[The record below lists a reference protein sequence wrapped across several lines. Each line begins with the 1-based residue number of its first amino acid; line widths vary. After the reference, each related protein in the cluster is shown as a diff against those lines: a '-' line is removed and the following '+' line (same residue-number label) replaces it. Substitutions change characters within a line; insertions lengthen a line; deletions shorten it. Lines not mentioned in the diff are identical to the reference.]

1 MSRWGRSWSCE
12 DERSTFTSVTIP
24 VELLALNLKFL
35 RKNQLGSKLHHSTNL
50 PANMARIARS
60 SVSEAKP
67 KNARNK
73 SKKRSL
79 QAFSIASSQIED
91 NHKIRK
97 HRLGEIEDDGPRRK
111 RARSED
117 EEDEDDDEEEGASTK
132 RPQKKTA
139 KGRFDEMDVSSGSD
153 SEGNRWKLGVVDDDD
168 DEDIDSDEAFGESDE
183 ERFAG
188 YTFRGSTGGKSMKKK
203 KKTVQEKSTSN
214 FDVDL
219 DEESSHVES
228 DSDDSLGEDAVD
240 LATMLDDDYE
250 SDDEEDEEDERK
262 GRQDAKRKARD
273 LVKTEADNSS
283 SEQEEEED
291 LENILSDAMSDI
303 AQEDDEDQLARLQ
316 DLVSGLQPAED
327 TTKRK
332 HREADP
338 HEARAPSTSGLI
350 SSEKFDI
357 KDFLASTSDPQ
368 IKKMSKQLGTI
379 PKTLKKD
386 PKLAPSLPKRQKD
399 KLERVAANEKA
410 KETLDRWVD
419 TVKHNRRADHL
430 SFPLIDPESAKPH
443 GSRHLVPTNLTAPMN
458 DLEDAIHN
466 ILQESGLATAN
477 ADEEEERLQ
486 KFEEL
491 KTNKM
496 PLEEVQARRAELRRA
511 RDLLFREELRA
522 KRVKKI
528 KSKAYRRVHRKER
541 ERLDAMD
548 RDAFAEGGEG
558 DLDEEDRDQADRRRA
573 EERMGAKHRDSKWA
587 KQMKKSGRTV
597 WDEDAKSGVSEMA
610 QRNEELRRRIE
621 GKEVHNDEASDAEP
635 TFSSDDEDGDDVSD
649 LDGEAAEFQSLQRQ
663 LNRVDGPDD
672 LDASGPG
679 SRLGSMKFMKQAEAT
694 RKARNDE
701 EIAQMRK
708 ELAGENGSDE
718 SEQEESVGRKIFG
731 PTKKIQTPLYQPEV
745 RNEFEEPDE
754 EEWTGISDGPPVSLN
769 AELPPT
775 TGPKLAAKL
784 SASELPSTTAESIL
798 KKQGIATDTHKKK
811 SSPQPELLPGEKHTQ
826 PDTDG
831 WITVTY
837 NNESDASDK
846 DAESEAEAPLDQAEI
861 LRRAFAG
868 DDVEDAFEIEK
879 ATVIADED
887 EKLIDDTLP
896 GWGSWVGEGLSKRD
910 KQRNT
915 GRWFRK
921 EEGIKPAERKD
932 AKLKHVIVN
941 QKRVKK
947 NVSYMAGALPFPFT
961 NRAEYERSIRMP
973 IGSEWNV
980 KETFQESTKPRV
992 LVKPGSVIKPME
1004 KPMV

>member
-1 MSRWGRSWSCE
+1 
-12 DERSTFTSVTIP
+12 
-24 VELLALNLKFL
+24 
-35 RKNQLGSKLHHSTNL
+35 
-50 PANMARIARS
+50 MARIARS

-79 QAFSIASSQIED
+79 QAFSIASAQTQEKQ
-91 NHKIRK
+91 KIRK

-111 RARSED
+111 RARSDDEDED
-117 EEDEDDDEEEGASTK
+117 EEDDEGGPSTR
-132 RPQKKTA
+132 RPQKRIS
-139 KGRFDEMDVSSGSD
+139 KGRSDELDVSSGSD

-188 YTFRGSTGGKSMKKK
+188 YTFRGSTSGNGKKK
-203 KKTVQEKSTSN
+203 QKRTLHRETGK

-219 DEESSHVES
+219 EEESSQAGS

-240 LATMLDDDYE
+240 LATMLDDYYE
-250 SDDEEDEEDERK
+250 SDNEEEDEEGNEDESNV
-262 GRQDAKRKARD
+262 RQNAKRKAKE
-273 LVKTEADNSS
+273 LVTIGAENSS
-283 SEQEEEED
+283 SSAED
-291 LENILSDAMSDI
+291 EDDGDNASSDAMSDI
-303 AQEDDEDQLARLQ
+303 EQEDDEDQIARLQ
-316 DLVSGLQPAED
+316 DLVSGLQPAAD
-327 TTKRK
+327 TTRRK

-350 SSEKFDI
+350 SSDKFDI
-357 KDFLASTSDPQ
+357 KDFLAATSDPQ
-368 IKKMSKQLGTI
+368 DKKKSKQVGSI
-379 PKTLKKD
+379 PKILKKD
-386 PKLAPSLPKRQKD
+386 PKLEPSLPKRQKD
-399 KLERVAANEKA
+399 KLDRVAANEKA

-443 GSRHLVPTNLTAPMN
+443 GSRQLIPSNQTTPMN
-458 DLEDAIHN
+458 DLENAIHS
-466 ILQESGLATAN
+466 ILQESGLTTAN
-477 ADEEEERLQ
+477 ADEEEDRLRE
-486 KFEEL
+486 FEEL

-511 RDLLFREELRA
+511 RELLFREEIRS

-528 KSKAYRRVHRKER
+528 KSKAFRRVHRKER
-541 ERLDAMD
+541 ERLNALD
-548 RDAFAEGGEG
+548 RDAFAEGGG
-558 DLDEEDRDQADRRRA
+558 SDLDEEDRDQADRRRA

-597 WDEDAKSGVSEMA
+597 WDDETKSGVSEMA

-621 GKEVHNDEASDAEP
+621 GKEVHSDEASDAEP
-635 TFSSDDEDGDDVSD
+635 TFSSDDDVGDDASE
-649 LDGEAAEFQSLQRQ
+649 LDDEAAEFQSLQRQ
-663 LNRVDGPDD
+663 LNRVTATDE
-672 LDASGPG
+672 LDTSGPG
-679 SRLGSMKFMKQAEAT
+679 SRLSSMKFMKQAEAA

-708 ELAGENGSDE
+708 ELAGEDGADE
-718 SEQEESVGRKIFG
+718 SEVEESVGRKIFG
-731 PTKKIQTPLYQPEV
+731 PTKKIQTSLSQPEGK
-745 RNEFEEPDE
+745 NEFEEPDP
-754 EEWTGISDGPPVSLN
+754 EEWTGIADDPPLSTV
-769 AELPPT
+769 AEISST
-775 TGPKLAAKL
+775 TGPKL
-784 SASELPSTTAESIL
+784 SATASSS
-798 KKQGIATDTHKKK
+798 KQPIATKNSKLERQGVTNSTERSKKT
-811 SSPQPELLPGEKHTQ
+811 SPQPQLLPGEKHTQ

-837 NNESDASDK
+837 NDESDASEKGDGS
-846 DAESEAEAPLDQAEI
+846 DAEVPLDQAEI

-868 DDVEDAFEIEK
+868 DDVEDAFEAEK
-879 ATVIADED
+879 ATIVADED
-887 EKLIDDTLP
+887 EKIIDDTLP
-896 GWGSWVGEGLSKRD
+896 GWGSWVGDGLTKRE

-947 NVSYMAGALPFPFT
+947 NVSYMASMLPFPFT

-973 IGSEWNV
+973 IGAEWNV
-980 KETFQESTKPRV
+980 KETFQDSTKPRV
-992 LVKPGSVIKPME
+992 LVKAGSVIKPME

>member
-1 MSRWGRSWSCE
+1 
-12 DERSTFTSVTIP
+12 
-24 VELLALNLKFL
+24 
-35 RKNQLGSKLHHSTNL
+35 
-50 PANMARIARS
+50 MARIARS
-60 SVSEAKP
+60 SVAEAKP

-79 QAFSIASSQIED
+79 QAFAIASSQIQD

-117 EEDEDDDEEEGASTK
+117 EDVDEDDEDGPSTK
-132 RPQKKTA
+132 RPQRRA
-139 KGRFDEMDVSSGSD
+139 VKGRADELDLSSGSD
-153 SEGNRWKLGVVDDDD
+153 SEGNRWKLGIVDDDD

-188 YTFRGSTGGKSMKKK
+188 YTFRGSTGGKGMKIKRRVVHK
-203 KKTVQEKSTSN
+203 QSDS
-214 FDVDL
+214 FDIDL
-219 DEESSHVES
+219 DEESSHADS

-240 LATMLDDDYE
+240 LATMLDDEYE
-250 SDDEEDEEDERK
+250 SDDEEDEEEHK
-262 GRQDAKRKARD
+262 GRQEAKRKARD
-273 LVKTEADNSS
+273 LVKTGNEDSFLS
-283 SEQEEEED
+283 EEEE
-291 LENILSDAMSDI
+291 EEEEEEANASSDAMSDI
-303 AQEDDEDQLARLQ
+303 EQEDDEDQLARLQ
-316 DLVSGLQPAED
+316 DIVSGLQPAAD
-327 TTKRK
+327 TTRRK

-338 HEARAPSTSGLI
+338 HEARAPSASGLV

-410 KETLDRWVD
+410 KETLNRWVD

-430 SFPLIDPESAKPH
+430 SFPLIDAESAKPH
-443 GSRHLVPTNLTAPMN
+443 GSRQLVPTNQTAPMN
-458 DLEDAIHN
+458 DLENAIHN

-477 ADEEEERLQ
+477 ADKEEERLQ

-541 ERLDAMD
+541 ERLNAID
-548 RDAFAEGGEG
+548 RDAFAEGGESG
-558 DLDEEDRDQADRRRA
+558 LDEEDRDQADRRRA

-597 WDEDAKSGVSEMA
+597 WDDAAISGVSEMA
-610 QRNEELRRRIE
+610 QRNEDLRRRIE
-621 GKEVHNDEASDAEP
+621 GKEVHFDGASDAEP
-635 TFSSDDEDGDDVSD
+635 TISSDDDDEYAASD
-649 LDGEAAEFQSLQRQ
+649 LDDEAAEFQSLQRQ
-663 LNRVDGPDD
+663 LNRVDAPSD
-672 LDASGPG
+672 LVAAGPG
-679 SRLGSMKFMKQAEAT
+679 SRLGSMKFMKQAEAAQ
-694 RKARNDE
+694 KARNDE
-701 EIAQMRK
+701 EITKMRK
-708 ELAGENGSDE
+708 ELAGQEASDA

-731 PTKKIQTPLYQPEV
+731 PTKKVQTPIVQPEAS
-745 RNEFEEPDE
+745 NDFEEPNED
-754 EEWTGISDGPPVSLN
+754 EWTGIADDSPVLVNPES
-769 AELPPT
+769 
-775 TGPKLAAKL
+775 
-784 SASELPSTTAESIL
+784 PSTTKTKFSSKSSFSKQPVSAETSIL
-798 KKQGIATDTHKKK
+798 KKQGIANGNQTKK
-811 SSPQPELLPGEKHTQ
+811 SPPQPELLPGEKHTQ

-837 NNESDASDK
+837 KNESDASDREA
-846 DAESEAEAPLDQAEI
+846 DSDAEAPLDQAEI

-868 DDVEDAFEIEK
+868 DDVEDAFEAEK
-879 ATVIADED
+879 AAVIADED

-932 AKLKHVIVN
+932 ASLKHVIVN

-992 LVKPGSVIKPME
+992 LVKPGSVIKPMA

>member
-1 MSRWGRSWSCE
+1 
-12 DERSTFTSVTIP
+12 
-24 VELLALNLKFL
+24 
-35 RKNQLGSKLHHSTNL
+35 
-50 PANMARIARS
+50 MARIARS

-79 QAFSIASSQIED
+79 QAFSIASAQIQEK
-91 NHKIRK
+91 HKIRK

-111 RARSED
+111 RARSDDED
-117 EEDEDDDEEEGASTK
+117 EEEEDDEYGSSTR
-132 RPQKKTA
+132 RPQKKHA
-139 KGRFDEMDVSSGSD
+139 KGRQHELDVSSGSD

-188 YTFRGSTGGKSMKKK
+188 YTFRGSTSGNGRKKQK
-203 KKTVQEKSTSN
+203 RSLRKETGN

-219 DEESSHVES
+219 EEESSHAGS
-228 DSDDSLGEDAVD
+228 GSDDSLGEDAVD

-250 SDDEEDEEDERK
+250 TDDEEEEEDENI
-262 GRQDAKRKARD
+262 GRRNAKRKAKE
-273 LVKTEADNSS
+273 LVSIGAENSS
-283 SEQEEEED
+283 SSAEDDDENEGEEE
-291 LENILSDAMSDI
+291 NASSDAMSDVE
-303 AQEDDEDQLARLQ
+303 QEDNEDQIARLQ
-316 DLVSGLQPAED
+316 DLVSVLQPAGD
-327 TTKRK
+327 TTRRK

-350 SSEKFDI
+350 SSDKFDI
-357 KDFLASTSDPQ
+357 KDFLAATSDPQ
-368 IKKMSKQLGTI
+368 DKKKSKQVGAI

-399 KLERVAANEKA
+399 KLDRVAANEKA

-430 SFPLIDPESAKPH
+430 SFPLINPESEKPR
-443 GSRHLVPTNLTAPMN
+443 GSRNLVPTNQRAPMN
-458 DLEDAIHN
+458 DLENAIN
-466 ILQESGLATAN
+466 SILQESGLATAN
-477 ADEEEERLQ
+477 GEEEEDRLRE
-486 KFEEL
+486 FEEL

-511 RDLLFREELRA
+511 RELLFREEIRS

-541 ERLDAMD
+541 ERLNALD
-548 RDAFAEGGEG
+548 RDAFAEGGES
-558 DLDEEDRDQADRRRA
+558 DLDDEDRDQADRRRA

-597 WDEDAKSGVSEMA
+597 WDDEAKSGVSEMA

-635 TFSSDDEDGDDVSD
+635 IFSSDDDVEDDASD
-649 LDGEAAEFQSLQRQ
+649 LDEEAAEFQSLQRQ
-663 LNRVDGPDD
+663 LNRVAAPDE
-672 LDASGPG
+672 LDAFGPG
-679 SRLGSMKFMKQAEAT
+679 SRLSSMKFMKQAEAT

-708 ELAGENGSDE
+708 ELAGEEGSDQ

-731 PTKKIQTPLYQPEV
+731 PTKKIQTPLSRPEGK
-745 RNEFEEPDE
+745 NEFEEPDA
-754 EEWTGISDGPPVSLN
+754 EEWTGIADDPPVSTA
-769 AELPPT
+769 AEI
-775 TGPKLAAKL
+775 
-784 SASELPSTTAESIL
+784 PSTASPRLSTISSSSKQSIAT
-798 KKQGIATDTHKKK
+798 KNNKPQKQGSTGSAERSKKA
-811 SSPQPELLPGEKHTQ
+811 SPQPELLPGEKHTQ

-837 NNESDASDK
+837 NTESDASEKSDDS
-846 DAESEAEAPLDQAEI
+846 DAEALLDQAEI

-868 DDVEDAFEIEK
+868 DDVEDAFEAEK
-879 ATVIADED
+879 AIVIADED
-887 EKLIDDTLP
+887 EKIIDDTLP
-896 GWGSWVGEGLSKRD
+896 GWGSWVGDGLSKRE
-910 KQRNT
+910 KSRNT

-921 EEGIKPAERKD
+921 EEGIKPSERKD

-947 NVSYMAGALPFPFT
+947 NVSYMASTLPFPFT

-980 KETFQESTKPRV
+980 KETFQDSTKPRV
-992 LVKPGSVIKPME
+992 LIKAGSVIKPME